1 MSWNSVLDS
10 WANGDYFVYP
20 KRLKKKFQW
29 NTSVL
34 KNDGNCVFAEK
45 YKVNNELPLRQNSK
59 SFKEYIVKSKNNN
72 VTSFMNPSKDTLL
85 IIPMP
90 RNGNCYATIK
100 DFCDNAPK
108 VQQIEFW
115 KQASKLIRK
124 QLKKE
129 NKLWVSAHGL
139 GVPYFHLRVCNKP
152 KYYFDNEL
160 SKE

>member
-72 VTSFMNPSKDTLL
+72 VTSFMNLSKDTLL

>member
-1 MSWNSVLDS
+1 
-10 WANGDYFVYP
+10 
-20 KRLKKKFQW
+20 
-29 NTSVL
+29 
-34 KNDGNCVFAEK
+34 
-45 YKVNNELPLRQNSK
+45 
-59 SFKEYIVKSKNNN
+59 
-72 VTSFMNPSKDTLL
+72 MNPSKDTLL